1 MPKHNVTSVEAI
13 AFLTQ
18 LAKWFL
24 IATTQLELAGSKDPP
39 TDQFTST
46 IMCKRNDDRIINS
59 VEEDSSLPW
68 P

>member
-1 MPKHNVTSVEAI
+1 MPLGHKMPKHNVTSVEAI

-39 TDQFTST
+39 TDQIVGTL
-46 IMCKRNDDRIINS
+46 IY
-59 VEEDSSLPW
+59 
-68 P
+68 